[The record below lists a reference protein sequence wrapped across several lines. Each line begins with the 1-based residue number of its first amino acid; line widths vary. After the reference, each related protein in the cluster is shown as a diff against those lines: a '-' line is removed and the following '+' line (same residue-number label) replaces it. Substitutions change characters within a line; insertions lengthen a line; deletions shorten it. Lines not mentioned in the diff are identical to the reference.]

1 MHIISYILFIPFLI
15 FLIGFSLF
23 IPIMG
28 LPYLFILFSCLAW
41 SWYDGSFYEV
51 LAGISI
57 PCGSF
62 TLLLLMP
69 VIFCFIGDYIDE
81 QKKKENVL
89 KQSNIDHNTKS

>member
-1 MHIISYILFIPFLI
+1 MHIISYILLIPFII
-15 FLIGFSLF
+15 FSIGFLLF

-51 LAGISI
+51 LDGISI

-62 TLLLLMP
+62 ALLLLMP
-69 VIFCFIGDYIDE
+69 MIFCFIGDYIDE

-89 KQSNIDHNTKS
+89 K